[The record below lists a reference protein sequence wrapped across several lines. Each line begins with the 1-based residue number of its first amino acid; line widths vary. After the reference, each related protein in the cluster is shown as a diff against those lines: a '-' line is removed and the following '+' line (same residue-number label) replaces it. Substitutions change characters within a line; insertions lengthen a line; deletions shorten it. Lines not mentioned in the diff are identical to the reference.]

1 MITTP
6 RLLLFWLVLLLSMQ
20 VQAQDEWE
28 LKRNE
33 NGIEVYTRE
42 QSDDKFKEV
51 KIITLLPGTTRE
63 LVATVLDVDN
73 YQDWV
78 YGIKNSYVLKK
89 INSNSIIYYNEV
101 DLPWPFSDRD
111 LVNHITVQKDPK
123 TGKTVIQSKAI
134 PDHIPEKENLVRIPY
149 ATANWDITPV
159 AATEVKVIYTFRVDP
174 GGSLPPW
181 LVNSIA
187 TVGPYNTFVELRK
200 KLQQDD

>member
-1 MITTP
+1 MTP
-6 RLLLFWLVLLLSMQ
+6 RLLLFWLVFLAGFQ

-33 NGIEVYTRE
+33 NGIEVYTRKQE
-42 QSDDKFKEV
+42 DAQFKEI
-51 KIITLLPGTTRE
+51 KIVTVLPGTTRE
-63 LVATVLDVDN
+63 LVAAVMDVDS

-78 YGIKNSYVLKK
+78 YGIKDSYVLKK
-89 INSNSIIYYNEV
+89 INNTSIIYYNEV

-123 TGKTVIQSKAI
+123 SGKTVIQSKAI
-134 PDHIPEKENLVRIPY
+134 PDHIPKKDDLVRIPF

-159 AATEVKVIYTFRVDP
+159 ADKELKVVYTFRVNP

-200 KLQQDD
+200 KLQQ